1 MKYHTAT
8 QCAKVQVHM
17 MRYGGI
23 SSATAFT
30 RYGITRLA
38 ARINDLR
45 KILRI
50 RTDMVTRNGKRFGV
64 YRIA

>member
-1 MKYHTAT
+1 
-8 QCAKVQVHM
+8 M